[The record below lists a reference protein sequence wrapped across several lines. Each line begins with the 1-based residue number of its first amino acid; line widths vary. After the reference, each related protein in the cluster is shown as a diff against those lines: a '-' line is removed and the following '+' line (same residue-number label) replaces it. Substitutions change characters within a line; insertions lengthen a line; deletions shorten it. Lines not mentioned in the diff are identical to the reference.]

1 MSLHVLRLLTVSA
14 TCWLFVSGIAAQE
27 ATDAVSGNDADSPWK
42 TPSEQ
47 ADSAVADWA
56 SQAFK
61 TEPKSTADKSQAPQE
76 SLPPVEI
83 VPIENQVELSS
94 SNDPASR
101 YSQAS
106 MHSNPTA
113 SNPVAP
119 SQVSFAKQQEPA
131 IRYNPNDQP
140 TSNNPLRSGSVSSPS
155 YVREPAP
162 LSAAERAFA
171 SPKQS
176 QPSQAATQPPAY
188 TPNLAA
194 QTAFNEPLRQP
205 TQSQPTNEPS
215 AFNQTIESN
224 ARPITPIAPINN
236 ELQSRNPQGERSVLA
251 SRQSINS
258 LSSNDQSSWNDDSS
272 SQTQSTPAGSTSAES
287 TFGSA
292 GASGGSYSMS
302 SDALEA
308 NRLGTGQPGDARLE
322 GPQSPALK
330 IEKRGPAEARVGQP
344 CRFVVT
350 VRNTGNQI
358 AENVVLRDEVPA
370 GARLI
375 ETVPT
380 ASQEAGQIIWKLG
393 ALAPGEQR
401 SVELRVSPE
410 RQGPL
415 GSVATVSFDAS
426 ASAKTICTKP
436 ELAIRLSAPAKV
448 LVGKKQPLKVE
459 IHNPG
464 TGAATNVVLV
474 EEVPQN
480 MRHEAGPSLEF
491 EVGSLAPGE
500 TRQLDLMLTAE
511 QAGSVVNRLT
521 ASADGNLRVEQTV
534 AFEVVAPSLTLALD
548 GPKRRYLERPA
559 SYTVN
564 IDNPGSAPAK
574 DVRIVTQLPSG
585 MKFVSANNLG
595 EYDAETHSVYWSLA
609 ELPEGER
616 GAVKLTALPVT
627 AGEHT
632 LRVQGEADNG
642 LKTSESQ
649 NIVVEGVV
657 SLAFDVRDR
666 QDPIE
671 IGSDAVYDVI
681 VTNEGTKPAT
691 AVRVTVDAPAGME
704 VVDAQGKVEHR
715 VAEGRVV
722 FAPIP
727 TLKPG
732 EKFPYRIR
740 LRGIQPGDQ
749 RVSVAVESDD
759 LQQPIR
765 REESTR
771 VFGDE

>member
-1 MSLHVLRLLTVSA
+1 MVAMSLHVLRPITIFI
-14 TCWLFVSGIAAQE
+14 TCWFFVFGVDAQE
-27 ATDAVSGNDADSPWK
+27 ELTSSGAANSPWK

-47 ADSAVADWA
+47 ADMAVADWA
-56 SQAFK
+56 SQTLKSTNSADSAIINESTPQKLSPSAPAEK
-61 TEPKSTADKSQAPQE
+61 TEEPVVNTAGNAQPFA
-76 SLPPVEI
+76 
-83 VPIENQVELSS
+83 IETVTNNP
-94 SNDPASR
+94 NDPALR
-101 YSQAS
+101 YPERS
-106 MHSNPTA
+106 TRD
-113 SNPVAP
+113 
-119 SQVSFAKQQEPA
+119 SFVPQQEPA
-131 IRYNPNDQP
+131 IRYEPNDQP
-140 TSNNPLRSGSVSSPS
+140 TSVNPLRSGAVQNPS
-155 YVREPAP
+155 FARQPAP
-162 LSAAERAFA
+162 MSAAERAFA
-171 SPKQS
+171 APQPGQQSVVPSSPPNYS
-176 QPSQAATQPPAY
+176 G
-188 TPNLAA
+188 NLAA
-194 QTAFNEPLRQP
+194 QTAFSEPVQNEATKEP
-205 TQSQPTNEPS
+205 SSEPS

-224 ARPITPIAPINN
+224 ARPITPILSSPN
-236 ELQSRNPQGERSVLA
+236 EMQASMPQAERSVLA
-251 SRQSINS
+251 SRQSLTPQTIS
-258 LSSNDQSSWNDDSS
+258 VQPTT
-272 SQTQSTPAGSTSAES
+272 TQSTTEPNWKDTDSQ
-287 TFGSA
+287 
-292 GASGGSYSMS
+292 SYSMNS
-302 SDALEA
+302 ADFGTD
-308 NRLGTGQPGDARLE
+308 RLGTGQPGDERLE

-330 IEKRGPAEARVGQP
+330 IEKRGPPEARVGQP

-350 VRNTGNQI
+350 VRNTGNQT
-358 AENVVLRDEVPA
+358 AENVMLRDEVPA

-380 ASQEAGQIIWKLG
+380 ASQEAGQIVWQLG
-393 ALAPGEQR
+393 TLAPGEQR

-448 LVGKKQPLKVE
+448 LVGNQQPLKVE
-459 IHNPG
+459 VHNPG
-464 TGAATNVVLV
+464 TGMATNFVLV

-500 TRQLDLMLTAE
+500 TRQLDLLLTAE
-511 QAGSVVNRLT
+511 QAGEVLNRLT

-534 AFEVVAPSLTLALD
+534 AFEVVAPSLALAVE
-548 GPKRRYLERPA
+548 GPKRRYLESPA

-632 LRVQGEADNG
+632 LRVNGEANNG

-671 IGSDAVYDVI
+671 IGSDAVYDVV

-691 AVRVTVDAPAGME
+691 AVRVTVDSPAGMQ

-715 VAEGRVV
+715 VAEGRVE

-727 TLKPG
+727 TLRPG

-740 LRGIQPGDQ
+740 LRGTQAGDQ
-749 RVSVAVESDD
+749 RISVAVESED